1 MSRSGY
7 VNDQQERGRLYF
19 TVGVPAAGKSTVC
32 NDFVK
37 NPPLT
42 HDGRIDRGDPDASE
56 YYVSRPRVVI
66 AGDDFR
72 VATLGREYVP
82 SSEHLIFSLMDTAVA
97 ALLHRGFDVL
107 IDETS
112 TSRPTLMRY
121 LRLDPNA
128 SPIFLDTPREE
139 CERRAV
145 EAGRPY
151 LLPVIERLWPRFEKL
166 RANWPAIRQELLEQV
181 EHRLSTEVTV

>member
-37 NPPLT
+37 NPPL
-42 HDGRIDRGDPDASE
+42 ASSIPSE
-56 YYVSRPRVVI
+56 FPELDYVHVERPRVVI

-145 EAGRPY
+145 AAGRPY

-166 RANWPAIRQELLEQV
+166 RANWPTIRKELLEQV

>member
-37 NPPLT
+37 NPPLSN
-42 HDGRIDRGDPDASE
+42 DPDNAC
-56 YYVSRPRVVI
+56 VARPRVVI
-66 AGDDFR
+66 SGDDFR

-82 SSEHLIFSLMDTAVA
+82 SSEHLIFSLMDTAIA

-107 IDETS
+107 VDETS

-166 RANWPAIRQELLEQV
+166 RASWPSVRKELLEQV